1 VSVEEHTVVL
11 ASATAFYL
19 SAPPPDPAS
28 APPPDPARDPPP
40 DPARAPAPGPASPMS
55 RATPV
60 FLHGVPTSA
69 DIWAPVLERTGGI
82 ALDLPGFGRSDK
94 GGHLDYSVHG
104 LAGAAAELIDELE
117 LETVALIGHGWGAV
131 IALELAASRPER
143 VTRLVLI
150 DPLALLGGYTWPLPA
165 RVWRTRGLGELA
177 MGSITRRVLA
187 RSLRRR
193 AASPQAWSESR
204 VDATWAQFDQGTQRA
219 ILRLHR
225 TTSPDH
231 LAQLAPFL
239 AEAGF
244 GALVLYGE
252 LDPRAREDAQRVAA
266 LLPDATLR
274 EVPGA
279 GHWPWLDEQSTVQTI
294 AAFLEDL

>member
-1 VSVEEHTVVL
+1 MVL

-19 SAPPPDPAS
+19 SAPAPEAASDAPGQDVGAPDAAHGATAS
-28 APPPDPARDPPP
+28 HPARL
-40 DPARAPAPGPASPMS
+40 
-55 RATPV
+55 TPV

-104 LAGAAAELIDELE
+104 LAGATAELIDELE
-117 LETVALIGHGWGAV
+117 LGAVALIGHEWGAV
-131 IALELAASRPER
+131 IALELAASRPEHVSR
-143 VTRLVLI
+143 VVLI

-165 RVWRTRGLGELA
+165 RVWRTPGVGELA
-177 MGSITRRVLA
+177 MGSITRRLLA
-187 RSLRRR
+187 RSLRHR
-193 AASPQAWSESR
+193 AANPRTWSEAR
-204 VDATWAQFDQGTQRA
+204 VDTAWEQFDQGTQRA

-239 AEAGF
+239 AETDF
-244 GALVLYGE
+244 GALVLYGGR
-252 LDPRAREDAQRVAA
+252 DGASAREAAQRVAG
-266 LLPDATLR
+266 LLTHATVQ

-279 GHWPWLDEQSTVQTI
+279 RHWPWLEHPETVETI
-294 AAFLEDL
+294 AAFLETP

>member
-1 VSVEEHTVVL
+1 
-11 ASATAFYL
+11 
-19 SAPPPDPAS
+19 
-28 APPPDPARDPPP
+28 
-40 DPARAPAPGPASPMS
+40 M
-55 RATPV
+55 

-69 DIWAPVLERTGGI
+69 DIWEPALRRTGGI

-104 LAGAAAELIDELE
+104 LAGATAELIDELE
-117 LETVALIGHGWGAV
+117 LGAVALIGHEWGAV
-131 IALELAASRPER
+131 IALELAASRPEQ
-143 VTRLVLI
+143 VSHVVLI

-165 RVWRTRGLGELA
+165 RVWRTPGVGELA
-177 MGSITRRVLA
+177 MGSITRRLLA
-187 RSLRRR
+187 RSLRHR
-193 AASPQAWSESR
+193 AADPQTWSEPR
-204 VDATWAQFDQGTQRA
+204 VDAAWAQFDQGTQRA

-239 AEAGF
+239 AEADF

-252 LDPRAREDAQRVAA
+252 HDGASAREDARRVAG
-266 LLPDATLR
+266 LLPDATVQ

-279 GHWPWLDEQSTVQTI
+279 GHWPWLEHPETIETI
-294 AAFLEDL
+294 AAFLEAP

>member
-1 VSVEEHTVVL
+1 MSVEEHTVVL

-19 SAPPPDPAS
+19 SAPSPSPTAHDPSAS
-28 APPPDPARDPPP
+28 HS
-40 DPARAPAPGPASPMS
+40 GSL
-55 RATPV
+55 TPV

-104 LAGAAAELIDELE
+104 LAGATAELIDDLE
-117 LETVALIGHGWGAV
+117 LGTVALIGHDWGAV
-131 IALELAASRPER
+131 IALELAASRPEQVIR
-143 VTRLVLI
+143 VVLI
-150 DPLALLGGYTWPLPA
+150 DPLALLGDYAWPLPA
-165 RVWRTRGLGELA
+165 RVWRTPGVGELA
-177 MGSITRRVLA
+177 MGSITRRLLA
-187 RSLRRR
+187 RSLRHR
-193 AASPQAWSESR
+193 AANPQTWSEPR
-204 VDATWAQFDQGTQRA
+204 VNAAWEQFDQGTQRA

-239 AEAGF
+239 AETDIA
-244 GALVLYGE
+244 ALVLYGE
-252 LDPRAREDAQRVAA
+252 REATRPREDAQRVAA
-266 LLPDATLR
+266 LLPHATVQ

-279 GHWPWLDEQSTVQTI
+279 GHWPWLEQPEAVETI
-294 AAFLEDL
+294 AAFLEAP